1 MKNLRNSVQLIG
13 HLGIDPEVKT
23 FDNDKRMVRL
33 SLATNETYKNAKGEQ
48 VENTHWHN
56 VIAWGRTA
64 EIAEQYLK
72 KGQEVAVSGK
82 LQTRQYDD
90 ADGNKRYITEVVCS
104 ELLMLSKKSA

>member
-23 FDNDKRMVRL
+23 FDNSRMARI
-33 SLATNETYKNAKGEQ
+33 SLATNEKYKNGDGEQ
-48 VENTHWHN
+48 VENTQWHN

-72 KGQEVAVSGK
+72 KGQEVAVRGK
-82 LQTRQYDD
+82 LQTRQYED
-90 ADGNKRYITEVVCS
+90 ADGNKRFTTEVVCS
-104 ELLMLSKKSA
+104 ELLLLGQKG